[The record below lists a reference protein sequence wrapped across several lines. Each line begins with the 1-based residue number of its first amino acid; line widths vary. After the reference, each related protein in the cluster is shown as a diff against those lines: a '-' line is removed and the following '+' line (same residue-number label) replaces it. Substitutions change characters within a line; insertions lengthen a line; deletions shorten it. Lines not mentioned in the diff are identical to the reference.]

1 MERLTTVFN
10 TEQEEFHSQKLNVS
24 LVHEIDKDILTTNI
38 SCICFCSNK
47 SVSRVKREEIL
58 SCLFFYY
65 SFILKIFLLCISS
78 LFLPNDALHVIC
90 EWEWSGWRQKDK
102 SKKNLRHTHR
112 QNHTR
117 KRILQTHSFI
127 SFWRQR
133 PSHRE
138 TRTTGSFKQFKR

>member
-1 MERLTTVFN
+1 MTTALLLSTSSSFLFRSCILVKHAGHERIVFCVFRSSILFFNSVRVQVMERLTTVFN

-90 EWEWSGWRQKDK
+90 E
-102 SKKNLRHTHR
+102 
-112 QNHTR
+112 
-117 KRILQTHSFI
+117 
-127 SFWRQR
+127 
-133 PSHRE
+133 
-138 TRTTGSFKQFKR
+138 